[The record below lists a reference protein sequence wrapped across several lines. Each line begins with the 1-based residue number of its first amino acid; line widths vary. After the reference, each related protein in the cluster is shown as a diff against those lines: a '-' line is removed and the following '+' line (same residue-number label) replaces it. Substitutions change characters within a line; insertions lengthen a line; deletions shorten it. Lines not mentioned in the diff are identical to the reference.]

1 MSDNSAQAEFWASES
16 GRNWVRHQRGLDT
29 IMAPVLDVV
38 LEHAALQAGETVL
51 DIGCGTGA
59 ATLRAAQA
67 VGPQGAVHGYDIS
80 PVLLELAAKRNADLP
95 QVTLTQADAQTH
107 VFAKGAADALISRF
121 GVMFFADT
129 TAAFANLARA
139 LRPGGRM
146 VMAAWGPAHLNPWFM
161 DPARVARDRLGTP
174 PKVDRTL
181 PGPFA
186 FEDADRVTRLLGAAG
201 LDVTVTPVD
210 LHLGALDTLDALAD
224 QSCHIGPAVGIM
236 RDFNATDA
244 DRAAIRDG
252 IAQAFSAYDTDT
264 GVRVPARINLITARV

>member
-1 MSDNSAQAEFWASES
+1 MSDNTEQAEFWSSEA
-16 GRNWVRHQRGLDT
+16 GRNWVRHQSGLDR

-38 LEHAALQAGETVL
+38 LEHAALQTGETVL

-80 PVLLELAAKRNADLP
+80 PVLLELAEARTAELP
-95 QVTLTQADAQTH
+95 QVTLTQADAQAH
-107 VFAKGAADALISRF
+107 VFARGAADALISRF

-139 LRPGGRM
+139 LRPCGRM

-186 FEDADRVTRLLGAAG
+186 FEDADRVTRLLGAGG
-201 LDVTVTPVD
+201 LDVTVMPVD
-210 LHLGALDTLDALAD
+210 LHLGALDTLEALAD

-244 DRAAIRDG
+244 DRTAIRDG
-252 IAQAFSAYDTDT
+252 IALAFSAYDTDN